1 MLRVLTFTLACLFT
15 LGCMREP
22 EPKPASEPAAE
33 PQAELTEKEALGKIL
48 FFDRN
53 LSLKGNQSCST
64 CHLPAAGWSGDDS
77 AINAHGAAY
86 EGSVAGRFGN
96 RRPPTAAY
104 ATPSPVLH
112 TVKEDGDTLFV
123 GGNFWNGRATGEKLG
138 NPAADQ
144 AQLPFL
150 NPVEQALA
158 DSACVV
164 LTACASYA
172 DKLNRV
178 WPDTCNITFPED
190 ARQTCS
196 RDGGKLELNAQ
207 QRALVERAFDRIA
220 LSIAAY
226 EGSAEVNPYTSKFD
240 YVLAGL
246 VEFTP
251 EEKRGLEL
259 FKDKGRCAD
268 CHLLDKG
275 PNGEP
280 PLLTDF
286 TYDNLGVPRN
296 PENPWYAMPAAFNPD
311 GKKWLDQGLGEFL
324 ATRDDYRRFAEE
336 SNGKQKVPTLRNV
349 DKRPDPAFVK
359 AFMHNGYFKTL
370 KGVVSFYNT
379 RDVKPACKNPLT
391 READALAQKCWPEP
405 QIKANVNK
413 TELGDLGLTEAE
425 EDAIVTFMQALSDGY
440 EPPAGTK
447 RLKPGVR

>member
-1 MLRVLTFTLACLFT
+1 
-15 LGCMREP
+15 
-22 EPKPASEPAAE
+22 
-33 PQAELTEKEALGKIL
+33 
-48 FFDRN
+48 
-53 LSLKGNQSCST
+53 
-64 CHLPAAGWSGDDS
+64 
-77 AINAHGAAY
+77 
-86 EGSVAGRFGN
+86 
-96 RRPPTAAY
+96 
-104 ATPSPVLH
+104 
-112 TVKEDGDTLFV
+112 V
-123 GGNFWNGRATGEKLG
+123 GGNVWNGRATGEKLG

-150 NPVEQALA
+150 NPVEQALS

-164 LTACASYA
+164 FTACSAAYA
-172 DKLNRV
+172 DKLNAV
-178 WPDTCNITFPED
+178 WPDTCKITWPAN
-190 ARQTCS
+190 ARQTCA
-196 RDGGKLELNAQ
+196 RDGGKLALTPQ
-207 QRALVERAFDRIA
+207 QRELVERTFDRIA

-275 PNGEP
+275 PKGEP

-296 PENPWYAMPAAFNPD
+296 PENPWYAMPASFNPD
-311 GKKWLDQGLGEFL
+311 GRKWLDQGLGEFL

-349 DKRPDPAFVK
+349 DKRPDPGFVK
-359 AFMHNGYFKTL
+359 AYMHNGYFKTL

-379 RDVKPACKNPLT
+379 RASPMERAVFSNSACCWAGLI
-391 READALAQKCWPEP
+391 RRGAQER
-405 QIKANVNK
+405 
-413 TELGDLGLTEAE
+413 
-425 EDAIVTFMQALSDGY
+425 LSTVHIRQHVQVCMRHRRR
-440 EPPAGTK
+440 PISP
-447 RLKPGVR
+447 